1 MSAFSVEV
9 RMAEAK
15 QEPAAGGSKKK
26 MIILIVVAMLVVV
39 GGAVG
44 ATMFIMGGK
53 SDKVASADKA
63 DTAKGAGDGNDDSAD
78 AADGDDESLA
88 EGEEGENG
96 KAAAPLYV
104 ALDPAFVVNFQDK
117 QHRTKFLKAE
127 ISVVAKSPTVQEAIT
142 AHMPA
147 VRNGVVMLLS
157 RQIYEDL
164 MTSEGKEKLRSDAL
178 AEVQTV
184 MQKQAG
190 KKVGTGVKDLYFSTL
205 VMQ

>member
-1 MSAFSVEV
+1 
-9 RMAEAK
+9 MAEAK
-15 QEPAAGGSKKK
+15 QEAAAGGSKKK

-53 SDKVASADKA
+53 AATADQEH
-63 DTAKGAGDGNDDSAD
+63 TAQG
-78 AADGDDESLA
+78 
-88 EGEEGENG
+88 EGEEGDE
-96 KAAAPLYV
+96 AADAEAGDDEEVAGEEGEGGEDKGVAPLYV

-117 QHRTKFLKAE
+117 QQRTKFLKAE
-127 ISVVAKSPTVQEAIT
+127 ISVVAKSAKVQEAIT

-147 VRNGVVMLLS
+147 VRNSVVMLLS

-164 MTSEGKEKLRSDAL
+164 MTVEGKEKLRTDAL
-178 AEVQTV
+178 AEVQGV

>member
-1 MSAFSVEV
+1 
-9 RMAEAK
+9 MAEAK
-15 QEPAAGGSKKK
+15 QEVAAGGSKKK
-26 MIILIVVAMLVVV
+26 MIILMVVAMLLAV

-53 SDKVASADKA
+53 ADEAATADKDQA
-63 DTAKGAGDGNDDSAD
+63 AQDAGDENAAD
-78 AADGDDESLA
+78 AEDGDEKDVAA
-88 EGEEGENG
+88 EGEEGKG
-96 KAAAPLYV
+96 AAPLYV

-117 QHRTKFLKAE
+117 QQRTKFLKAE
-127 ISVVAKSPTVQEAIT
+127 ISVVAKSAKVQEAIT

-178 AEVQTV
+178 AEVQSV
-184 MQKQAG
+184 MEKQAG
-190 KKVGTGVKDLYFSTL
+190 KKVGKGVKDLYFSTL